1 MQAKKGSRTDKS
13 GAVKICKAPCLSERR
28 GEGRRGSI
36 GDAGGKGGKM
46 DGGRVTEERK

>member
-13 GAVKICKAPCLSERR
+13 GAVKICKAPCLSVRR
-28 GEGRRGSI
+28 GEGQSEMQGES
-36 GDAGGKGGKM
+36 GGKM